1 MGISTH
7 VYGYLGIKLPWDDA
21 LHETFEEYLEN
32 DRENELPDHVFD
44 YMGGKYHVLGVKLY
58 DSGDFR
64 WGMENGDV
72 YKEIDVARFADTE
85 AEYKAEFVKKLPR
98 FAHYMEKSFSMLIFT
113 HYS

>member
-7 VYGYLGIKLPWDDA
+7 IYGFLGVKLPWDDE
-21 LHETFEEYLEN
+21 LHEVFEEYLEN
-32 DRENELPDHVFD
+32 DREQDLPSHVFD

-64 WGMENGDV
+64 WGMEDGDV
-72 YKEIDVARFADTE
+72 YKEIDVARFAEME
-85 AEYKAEFVKKLPR
+85 AEYKAEFVKKLPQ
-98 FAHYMEKSFSMLIFT
+98 FANYMDRPFSMMIFT